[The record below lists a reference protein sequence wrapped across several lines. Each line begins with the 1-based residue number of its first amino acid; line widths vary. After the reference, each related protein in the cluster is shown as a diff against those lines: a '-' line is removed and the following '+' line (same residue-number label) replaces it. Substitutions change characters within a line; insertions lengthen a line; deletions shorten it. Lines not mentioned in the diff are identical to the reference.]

1 MVPLSRPREL
11 GTRKFNS
18 NINNMNFIFRFSL
31 FVVLIHMS
39 VFCSVLYG
47 ADGNQRVFQRII
59 SLYPAH
65 TENLTALGL
74 QQELIGIA
82 ASDTYPDKVLSKQR
96 FSHRDNAEKFIAAD
110 PDLVLI
116 RPMIDH
122 AAPKLLDQLKKA
134 GITVISLQ
142 PRTMDE
148 MFAYWMELGRLT
160 GKNTAAEQMV
170 SEFKYE
176 LAKLEKKITLPME
189 ERPGVYFE
197 SIHSKMKTFSPAS
210 IAAFVLE
217 QAGGRNIATDA
228 QARRN
233 TNIAAY
239 GKERILSHAGEID
252 IFLAQKGR
260 MNRTSKEQIVAEPGF
275 QAIKAVREGQIFLVD
290 EQLVS
295 RPTQRI
301 LKGINEIRAIL
312 YP

>member
-1 MVPLSRPREL
+1 MKL
-11 GTRKFNS
+11 F
-18 NINNMNFIFRFSL
+18 FRLTL
-31 FVVLIHMS
+31 FVVLIHMGL
-39 VFCSVLYG
+39 FCSSLYG
-47 ADGNQRVFQRII
+47 AEKQRVFQRII

-82 ASDTYPDKVLSKQR
+82 ASDTFPETILSKQR

-116 RPMIDH
+116 RPMILH
-122 AAPKLLDQLKKA
+122 AAPKLLDQLKGA

-142 PRTMDE
+142 PRTMEE
-148 MFAYWMELGRLT
+148 MFDYWMELGRLS
-160 GKNTAAEQMV
+160 GKDAAAEQMV
-170 SEFKYE
+170 AEFKDE
-176 LAKLEKKITLPME
+176 LATLEKEMEALPIE

-239 GKERILSHAGEID
+239 GKERILSHASEID
-252 IFLAQKGR
+252 IFLAQQGR
-260 MNRTSKEQIVAEPGF
+260 MNRVTTEQIAAEPGF
-275 QAIKAVREGQIFLVD
+275 QAIKAVREGKIFLVD

-301 LKGINEIRAIL
+301 LLGINEIREIL
-312 YP
+312 YPKHKKF

>member
-1 MVPLSRPREL
+1 MLILFRL
-11 GTRKFNS
+11 G
-18 NINNMNFIFRFSL
+18 L
-31 FVVLIHMS
+31 FVAIIHMGL
-39 VFCSVLYG
+39 FCSFIYG
-47 ADGNQRVFQRII
+47 AENRIVFQRII

-74 QQELIGIA
+74 EQELIGIA
-82 ASDTYPDKVLSKQR
+82 ASDTYPAEILSKKR

-116 RPMIDH
+116 RPMIVH
-122 AAPKLLDQLKKA
+122 SAPKLLDQLRGA

-148 MFAYWMELGRLT
+148 MFDYWMELGRLS
-160 GKNTAAEQMV
+160 GKDEAATQMV
-170 SEFKYE
+170 VEFKEE
-176 LAKLEKKITLPME
+176 LANLGKEMQTLPME
-189 ERPGVYFE
+189 ERPWVYFE

-217 QAGGRNIATDA
+217 QAGGKNIATDA

-239 GKERILSHAGEID
+239 GKERILSHANEID
-252 IFLAQKGR
+252 IFLAQHGR
-260 MNRTSKEQIVAEPGF
+260 MNRITKEQIAAEPGF
-275 QAIKAVREGQIFLVD
+275 QAIKAVREGKISLVD

-301 LKGINEIRAIL
+301 LEGIVAIREIL